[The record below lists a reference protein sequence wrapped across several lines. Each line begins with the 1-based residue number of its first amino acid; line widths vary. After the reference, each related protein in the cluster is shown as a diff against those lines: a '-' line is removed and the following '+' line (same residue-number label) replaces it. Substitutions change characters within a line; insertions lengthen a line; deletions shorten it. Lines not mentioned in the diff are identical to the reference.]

1 MAPAIVTLTT
11 DFGLSSGYVG
21 AMKGVILGINPDV
34 TLVDISHD
42 IPPQDIPH
50 AAFVLGTSYRFF
62 PPETVHVAVVDPQV
76 GTERRALLV
85 DTPEGRFIAPDNG
98 LLTYVLHEIFSRF
111 GSERPDGDGEGFLEP
126 FSVLVPEGC
135 SAYALTQPEYWRH
148 PVSDT
153 FHGRDI
159 FAPVAAHL
167 SRGVRPEEMGE
178 AVGEVTALDERTVE
192 RRPGVVEGRIV
203 FVDHFGNLVSN
214 IRTGADN
221 AADMEVDIRG
231 RRIKGLRRTFAEGR
245 GLLALVGSHGY
256 LEVAERNGSAAD
268 RLEAGVGTRIRLVRR
283 SEASVGL

>member
-21 AMKGVILGINPDV
+21 AMKGVVLGIDADV

-50 AAFVLGTSYRFF
+50 AAFVLGASYRYF
-62 PPETVHVAVVDPQV
+62 PPEVVHVAVVDPQV
-76 GTERRALLV
+76 GTERRPLLV
-85 DTPEGRFIAPDNG
+85 DTPGGRFIAPDNG
-98 LLTYVLHEIFSRF
+98 LLTYVLLDLAGRT
-111 GSERPDGDGEGFLEP
+111 RPDGDGEGFLAP
-126 FSVLVPEGC
+126 TSVPVPEGC

-167 SRGVRPEEMGE
+167 CRGVRPEEMGE
-178 AVGEVTALDERTVE
+178 AVGEVTTLDVRTVE

-214 IRTGADN
+214 IRTGDDN

-231 RRIKGLRRTFAEGR
+231 RRIEGLKRTFAEGR

-268 RLEAGVGTRIRLVRR
+268 RLEAGVGTRVRLVRR
-283 SEASVGL
+283 SEAGAGS